1 MTQIR
6 FPRPDAQ
13 ASNSS
18 SNLVILGE
26 VGVKSLWTPAVRG
39 AFLVALFFY
48 NTLSLAQTA
57 PPTDPAAPDPS
68 EARDSA
74 VHDLAMRDLQEQ
86 VRQLRSLVEEMRSDN
101 AQSRA
106 EMHELRQELKDTRS
120 LLEKTAGATTSAV
133 AVATPQSSDTT
144 QFASA
149 PPPVAPAAARGEIQ
163 TSAATVP
170 PASAPPLEERI
181 QKLEESTS
189 LLGSK
194 IDEQYQTKVE
204 TASKYHA
211 RLSGIVLMNAFRN
224 VGAADNLDFPNFA
237 VPPDPG
243 ASQASFGATLR
254 QTEIG
259 VEVFGPTVA
268 GARSSA
274 NVQLDFSGGFP
285 STPNGVDFGIARLQT
300 ASVRLDWHHTSLIAG
315 QDSLFISPLS
325 PTSFASLS
333 TPAFAYAGNLWGWT
347 PQLRVE
353 HRFDLSDRQ
362 TITLAGGIMDN
373 LDWEP
378 PTSQYS
384 RTAQA
389 GERSGQPAYAI
400 RTAWSRPVFDHPLS
414 LGVAGYYGRQDWSW
428 DRYVDAWAGM
438 ADWQIPI
445 VRRLTLS
452 GEFYRG
458 RGAGGLGAGIGRAVL
473 FGGNPTYAS
482 SSIRGLDSAGGW
494 TQLKLQITPKL
505 ELNGV
510 FADDNAFSSDIRGF
524 ATDANNFI
532 TILGRNRGALVNAVY
547 RPRSDLLFSAELRR
561 LRSFPVYSDS
571 SVTNQLN
578 LAMGILF

>member
-1 MTQIR
+1 
-6 FPRPDAQ
+6 
-13 ASNSS
+13 
-18 SNLVILGE
+18 V
-26 VGVKSLWTPAVRG
+26 
-39 AFLVALFFY
+39 
-48 NTLSLAQTA
+48 
-57 PPTDPAAPDPS
+57 
-68 EARDSA
+68 
-74 VHDLAMRDLQEQ
+74 RDLQEQ

-120 LLEKTAGATTSAV
+120 LLEKTAAAAAGVTPRPSDATSLGSPPQQAV
-133 AVATPQSSDTT
+133 
-144 QFASA
+144 
-149 PPPVAPAAARGEIQ
+149 PAAASGQVQ
-163 TSAATVP
+163 TSAGNVP
-170 PASAPPLEERI
+170 PASAAPLEERI

-204 TASKYHA
+204 TASKYRA

-224 VGAADNLDFPNFA
+224 VGASDNLDFPNFA

-259 VEVFGPTVA
+259 VEVFGPNLA
-268 GARSSA
+268 GAKSSA

-300 ASVRLDWHHTSLIAG
+300 ASVRLDWQHTSLIAG

-362 TITLAGGIMDN
+362 TFTVAGGIMDN

-378 PTSQYS
+378 PTSEYS
-384 RTAQA
+384 RTATA

-414 LGVAGYYGRQDWSW
+414 FGVAGYYGRQDWSW

-445 VRRLTLS
+445 ARRLTLS

-473 FGGNPTYAS
+473 FGGNPAYGST
-482 SSIRGLDSAGGW
+482 SIRGLDSAGGW
-494 TQLKLQITPKL
+494 TQLKLQITRKL
-505 ELNGV
+505 ELNGA

-524 ATDANNFI
+524 ATDANNYI
-532 TILGRNRGALVNAVY
+532 TILGRNRGALANAVY

>member
-1 MTQIR
+1 M
-6 FPRPDAQ
+6 
-13 ASNSS
+13 
-18 SNLVILGE
+18 
-26 VGVKSLWTPAVRG
+26 KSLWTPAVRG
-39 AFLVALFFY
+39 AFLVAIFSY
-48 NTLSLAQTA
+48 STLSSAQTA
-57 PPTDPAAPDPS
+57 PSS
-68 EARDSA
+68 ESASTPPEASAARDSA
-74 VHDLAMRDLQEQ
+74 VRDLQEQ

-120 LLEKTAGATTSAV
+120 LLEKTAAA
-133 AVATPQSSDTT
+133 
-144 QFASA
+144 
-149 PPPVAPAAARGEIQ
+149 APAASPRTSDASSIASVPAQTTTTPAGAQVQ
-163 TSAATVP
+163 TSTENVP
-170 PASAPPLEERI
+170 PASAAPLEERI

-204 TASKYHA
+204 TASKYRA

-224 VGAADNLDFPNFA
+224 VGASDNLDFPNFA
-237 VPPDPG
+237 VPPEPG

-259 VEVFGPTVA
+259 VEVFGPTLA
-268 GARSSA
+268 GAKSSA
-274 NVQLDFSGGFP
+274 NVQLDFSGGFA

-300 ASVRLDWHHTSLIAG
+300 ASVRLDWQHTSVIAG

-362 TITLAGGIMDN
+362 TITVAGGIMDN

-378 PTSQYS
+378 PTSEYS
-384 RTAQA
+384 RTATA

-414 LGVAGYYGRQDWSW
+414 FGVAGYYGRQDWSW

-445 VRRLTLS
+445 ARRLTLS

-473 FGGNPTYAS
+473 FGGNPAYGST
-482 SSIRGLDSAGGW
+482 SIRGLDSAGGW
-494 TQLKLQITPKL
+494 TQLKLQITRKL
-505 ELNGV
+505 ELNGA

-532 TILGRNRGALVNAVY
+532 TILGRNRGALANAVY